1 MKRMLHTSL
10 LLLASMSANAT
21 TFGPVENFD
30 VVNDDP
36 QGRTARGFEIVMH
49 GVSPSDITSIFG
61 DASRWTGMERYGIP
75 EITVA
80 GDATIVTYKANY
92 ANGSWSVGTGAGH

>member
-36 QGRTARGFEIVMH
+36 QDRTARGFEIVMH
-49 GVSPSDITSIFG
+49 GVSPSAFSMQSYF
-61 DASRWTGMERYGIP
+61 
-75 EITVA
+75 
-80 GDATIVTYKANY
+80 N
-92 ANGSWSVGTGAGH
+92 